1 MSVARA
7 MAMSDLGIFIS
18 VLVSSIIVGV
28 GYRLSLSIIR
38 SSPRRLD
45 GHLATEIRDKL
56 PFLFSEH
63 GATIV
68 RNDPGLRR
76 SMDAAYV
83 TIEAENLRLQF
94 LTGRG
99 DLTVKVAPRHAP
111 ADWDELSL
119 VAMVIETPQ
128 GIRARER
135 TGWLEDAAKLLRAH
149 WSSLNEALS
158 VEQYPATRQR
168 LDAVYDLPNDVLWNA
183 GILIPQRLRTGSRAP
198 LPLPKRR

>member
-1 MSVARA
+1 MSEF
-7 MAMSDLGIFIS
+7 GFFIFVFAIT
-18 VLVSSIIVGV
+18 VILGV
-28 GYRLSLSIIR
+28 GYQLTSAIIR
-38 SSPRRLD
+38 SSPRRMD
-45 GHLATEIRDKL
+45 GHFATEIREKL

-63 GATIV
+63 SATIV
-68 RNDPGLRR
+68 RNEPGLPRTMGA
-76 SMDAAYV
+76 SYV
-83 TIEAENLRLQF
+83 TIEAENLRFQF

-99 DLTVKVAPRHAP
+99 DLTVKLAPRHAP
-111 ADWDELSL
+111 AEWDELSL
-119 VAMVIETPQ
+119 VAMAIETPQ

-135 TGWLEDAAKLLRAH
+135 IGYLEDVAKLLRAH

-198 LPLPKRR
+198 LPLPRRH